1 VLVTG
6 AQGQLARSLAER
18 ARRSPTVE
26 LVAVGRPKLELELPA
41 RAEETIAAIAP
52 DWVINAA
59 AYTGVDDAERDA
71 ERAFRINAEG
81 AGAIAAAAA
90 AVGAAIIQI
99 STDYVF
105 DGAAADPY
113 DETAKPNPL
122 GVYGRSKLAGEEQ
135 VRLANRRHLIVRTAW
150 LYSPFGKNFVK
161 TMMNAARS
169 RDVLRVVDDQ
179 RGSPTSA
186 ADLADALFRMI
197 EVGPRFGETYHVAG
211 TGSASWHD
219 FAQAIM
225 DDCRRRGAPAAEVH
239 PVSSGEWPT
248 RAIRPS
254 NSALNS
260 GKFAKEFKHELPDW
274 RSSLAATIEGLLASA
289 S

>member
-1 VLVTG
+1 MRVLVTG

-18 ARRSPTVE
+18 ARRSRTVE
-26 LVAVGRPKLELELPA
+26 LVAVGRPKLELEVPA
-41 RAEETIAAIAP
+41 SAEETIAAIAP

-59 AYTGVDDAERDA
+59 AYTAVDDAECDA

-105 DGAAADPY
+105 DGAAEQPY

-135 VRLANRRHLIVRTAW
+135 VRLANQRHLIVRTAW

-211 TGSASWHD
+211 TGLASWHD

-225 DDCRRRGAPAAEVH
+225 DDCRRMGLPAAEVR
-239 PVSSGEWPT
+239 PISSEKWPT
-248 RAIRPS
+248 RALRPV
-254 NSALNS
+254 NSALDS
-260 GKFAKEFKHELPDW
+260 SKFALEFGGSPACWQH
-274 RSSLAATIEGLLASA
+274 SLAEVIGRICS
-289 S
+289 